1 MKNIIK
7 LNFLSLLNVLQTWD
21 LTRLMVYGF
30 TEFADDFFGRYPNYY
45 IWPRRINGSALE
57 TIFGQLKFSMGGHL
71 SAVNYPAALASLKI
85 KKTATWQKREVSL
98 QECSPLSEAGKTAKK
113 ETCQM
118 SKIAWQQVDLF
129 YNITNED
136 SVLLSFRN
144 VLRSFISIGLFCLVV
159 APSPSLPKKNLNSLV
174 IA

>member
-1 MKNIIK
+1 
-7 LNFLSLLNVLQTWD
+7 
-21 LTRLMVYGF
+21 
-30 TEFADDFFGRYPNYY
+30 
-45 IWPRRINGSALE
+45 
-57 TIFGQLKFSMGGHL
+57 
-71 SAVNYPAALASLKI
+71 
-85 KKTATWQKREVSL
+85 
-98 QECSPLSEAGKTAKK
+98 
-113 ETCQM
+113 M

-159 APSPSLPKKNLNSLV
+159 APSLPKKNLNGLV